1 LITVSGTASITEQ
14 GNPYVFRFFPGDA
27 VTKVAHVRYAVEEKK
42 GHRLALIYQT
52 TAYGQSGREHIT
64 GLAKKFG
71 AELVFE
77 ESLGMDVRDMS
88 AVLGKARATNP
99 DVMLLHLHSGPTALL
114 IRHAAATN
122 LNIPIVASS
131 AMHQPS
137 TAALLEPAE
146 LRGVCAETNASP
158 ISGGSPEMDRF
169 LQQYRQEFNSEPDG
183 FALGQ
188 YDGVMMALDA
198 VAKGAKNAA
207 EETKALAG
215 NTYRGLAMAYKS
227 DGKGNMAHSAV
238 IVCFDGRTKAA
249 EQAAAM
255 LQVLVNGVA
264 LGAAYA
270 LLALG
275 FVLILNA
282 TSAVNFAQGDMVM
295 AGGFAAVAIAG
306 VWPMPGIVLLPFVL
320 ILMVVLGLVFSLLAY
335 FPLKSRPPVSVFI
348 STIATGVML
357 QNGVNALFGPEPRAA
372 PPLWSGGFLT
382 DGSIVVSRQA
392 LAIIVVAGA
401 LILGQYLLFQHTRLG
416 QKLRATAQDREMA
429 EAIGIPVNLM
439 IALTFGLAS
448 ALAGA
453 AGLLLANS
461 FFVTPT
467 DGTNYIIKAYIAVT
481 IGGWGSIPGAVA
493 GALLIALFEVLFPSL
508 PLIVPGLGGLSWLF
522 SQTVAA
528 IILYLTLL
536 AILFF
541 RPQGLFG
548 EAVQRRA

>member
-1 LITVSGTASITEQ
+1 
-14 GNPYVFRFFPGDA
+14 
-27 VTKVAHVRYAVEEKK
+27 
-42 GHRLALIYQT
+42 
-52 TAYGQSGREHIT
+52 
-64 GLAKKFG
+64 
-71 AELVFE
+71 
-77 ESLGMDVRDMS
+77 
-88 AVLGKARATNP
+88 
-99 DVMLLHLHSGPTALL
+99 
-114 IRHAAATN
+114 
-122 LNIPIVASS
+122 
-131 AMHQPS
+131 
-137 TAALLEPAE
+137 
-146 LRGVCAETNASP
+146 
-158 ISGGSPEMDRF
+158 
-169 LQQYRQEFNSEPDG
+169 
-183 FALGQ
+183 
-188 YDGVMMALDA
+188 
-198 VAKGAKNAA
+198 
-207 EETKALAG
+207 
-215 NTYRGLAMAYKS
+215 
-227 DGKGNMAHSAV
+227 
-238 IVCFDGRTKAA
+238 
-249 EQAAAM
+249 M

-295 AGGFAAVAIAG
+295 AGGFAAVALAG
-306 VWPMPGIVLLPFVL
+306 IWPMPGIVLLPLVL

-348 STIATGVML
+348 STIAVGVML
-357 QNGVNALFGPEPRAA
+357 QNGVNALFGPEARAA

-382 DGSIVVSRQA
+382 NGSIVVSRQA

-416 QKLRATAQDREMA
+416 QKLRATSQDREMA

-493 GALLIALFEVLFPSL
+493 GAMLIALFEVLYPSL
-508 PLIVPGLGGLSWLF
+508 PLIVPGLGGVSWLF
-522 SQTVAA
+522 SQTTGT

-536 AILFF
+536 PLLFF